1 MIQNRMQ
8 RKIPGQ
14 SSAVYGLGFT
24 GSLIYFLQHA
34 TSIWDGILGLLQAI
48 VWPAVLSYKLFDF
61 LN

>member
-1 MIQNRMQ
+1 MQ

-14 SSAVYGLGFT
+14 SSAVYGLGFI

-34 TSIWDGILGLLQAI
+34 TSIWDGILGLLQAM